1 MLFHTPIMK
10 KLVLFAVLL
19 FLIQPVF
26 ASHLRCGYIT
36 AESIDCIGKK
46 YRITITVFT
55 NTSSDVSFGGE
66 GILDF
71 GDGETMT
78 VPAVAAIPR
87 PDLGA
92 NIGIATFSIEHTY
105 TLGSFLISYLEPN
118 RNGGV
123 LNMDNSFE
131 TFFYVETKII
141 LSQAG
146 CAASPSFLAPAIL
159 QASAGT
165 EFTYSLGAA
174 SDDDNLITYELV
186 TPLRGRNTPV
196 VNYIKPGNLEINY
209 LNGLLT
215 WNTNFRN
222 NMPTP
227 GEYNFAVQ
235 VNHHVK
241 VGDVYTSIGY
251 MRIDFQV
258 IVQGDVVNPV
268 SLQDNQEHDVYNR
281 FLVPENAEK
290 KIKVFY
296 ETSGNTP
303 LKAFSELA
311 ELTDV
316 FSFETYDS
324 THEET
329 DFKVGVLTL
338 KPNASV
344 IRENPYLITVR
355 AKDGAL
361 GSDINYLIYTEEIP
375 ELPVITAIEDDVVE
389 IKVFPNPFTTNINV
403 RLDRPG
409 TSEAIIYNTQGQLVS
424 LTSFETETE
433 ISLHGILPGA
443 YICNIRRN
451 NVSLKKIK
459 LIKY

>member
-1 MLFHTPIMK
+1 MK
-10 KLVLFAVLL
+10 KLVPFAFLL

-36 AESIDCIGKK
+36 AEPIDCIGKK

-55 NTSSDVSFGGE
+55 NTNSTVLFGGD
-66 GILDF
+66 GVLDF
-71 GDGETMT
+71 GDGETIT
-78 VPAVAAIPR
+78 VPAVSAVPR

-92 NIGIATFSIEHTY
+92 SIGLATFSIEHTY

-123 LNMDNSFE
+123 LNMDNSFQ
-131 TFFYVETKII
+131 TFFYVETKIT
-141 LSQAG
+141 LNQAG
-146 CAASPSFLAPAIL
+146 CAASPTFLTPAIL

-174 SDDDNLITYELV
+174 SDEDNLITYELV

-215 WNTNFRN
+215 WNTKFNDT
-222 NMPTP
+222 PTP

-241 VGDVYTSIGY
+241 AGDIYTSVGY

-268 SLQDNQEHDVYNR
+268 SLQDNQEHDAYNR
-281 FLVPENAEK
+281 FLVPENSEK

-296 ETSGNTP
+296 ETAGNSS
-303 LKAFSELA
+303 LEAFSELA
-311 ELTDV
+311 DLDDV

-329 DFKVGVLTL
+329 DFKVGVLTI
-338 KPNASV
+338 KPDVST

-355 AKDGAL
+355 AKDGPL
-361 GSDINYLIYTEEIP
+361 GSDINYLIYTEKIP
-375 ELPVITAIEDDVVE
+375 ELPVITAIEDDVTE
-389 IKVFPNPFTTNINV
+389 IQVYPNPFKEHINIQVN
-403 RLDRPG
+403 RAG
-409 TSEAIIYNTQGQLVS
+409 FSEALIYSIQGILVKA
-424 LTSFETETE
+424 TSFESKTG
-433 ISLHGILPGA
+433 ISLSALVPGV
-443 YICNIRRN
+443 YICDLRKNGISVHR
-451 NVSLKKIK
+451 IK
-459 LIKY
+459 LVKAE